1 MKLHL
6 DWSAYETAGQG
17 DAYAGIPATGGDFA
31 KAVAVCIGDKQCQRK
46 PKGVM
51 CPSFRATDDAAHSP
65 GGRVKVL
72 KAALN
77 GELGDDAF
85 ADQRLAAAMELC
97 VGCKGCKRECANQ
110 VDMAAIK
117 IEYQAQRNARLGVS
131 LRDRMVASLPEQL
144 QHRHFVR
151 GLIRWRNRAP
161 WLAKLGETFLGISA
175 KRQLPEPSVAPFN
188 LQPNQSLPPCRG
200 KARMGVESRNSSV
213 STPTR
218 ACVVGALAPYNHG
231 LPLAGVTL
239 PDGTT
244 SQSTKPA
251 SGQVAGY
258 LQGGGDANVILFVDT
273 FALHF
278 DPEIAH
284 AAHQVLTAAGYN
296 VSLLQALADDDE
308 PERALC
314 CGRTYLSLG
323 QVDAARHEA
332 QRMQR
337 ALRPALAA
345 GTPIVGLEP
354 SCILSL
360 RDDHLKLG
368 LGEAAI
374 ALSKQVY
381 LFEEFIAKEHD
392 RKRFTLEF
400 KALPQGKT
408 LVHGHCHQKAVGA
421 MKSLRKV
428 LRLIP
433 EFEFEFIEASCCG
446 MAGSFGVEAEHAAI
460 SMQMAELDLLP
471 ALRAAPDANI
481 LANGF
486 SCRHQ
491 IREGADRQATHVA
504 LLLRDALKEPS
515 PC

>member
-1 MKLHL
+1 MKKHHL
-6 DWSAYETAGQG
+6 DWSSYETAGQG
-17 DAYAGIPATGGDFA
+17 DAYAGIPASGGDFA
-31 KAVAVCIGDKQCQRK
+31 KAVAVCISDKLCQRK

-77 GELGDDAF
+77 GELGDDPF
-85 ADQRLAAAMELC
+85 AGQQLADAMELC

-117 IEYQAQRNARLGVS
+117 IEYQAQANERRGVSYRDRLVAAMPQWLQYRRALRFLIRLRNVTPWLARLGEK
-131 LRDRMVASLPEQL
+131 M
-144 QHRHFVR
+144 F
-151 GLIRWRNRAP
+151 
-161 WLAKLGETFLGISA
+161 GISA
-175 KRQLPEPSVAPFN
+175 KRRLPQPAVAPYRAPSNSVAP
-188 LQPNQSLPPCRG
+188 
-200 KARMGVESRNSSV
+200 
-213 STPTR
+213 
-218 ACVVGALAPYNHG
+218 GAI
-231 LPLAGVTL
+231 
-239 PDGTT
+239 DR
-244 SQSTKPA
+244 
-251 SGQVAGY
+251 
-258 LQGGGDANVILFVDT
+258 DVILFVDT

-278 DPEIAH
+278 EPEIAK
-284 AAHQVLTAAGYN
+284 AAHQVLTAAGYR
-296 VSLLQALADDDE
+296 VITLQALPEDE
-308 PERALC
+308 PDRALC

-323 QVDAARHEA
+323 QVEAARYEA
-332 QRMQR
+332 RR
-337 ALRPALAA
+337 LHAALRPALAA
-345 GTPIVGLEP
+345 GIPVVGLEP

-368 LGEAAI
+368 LGEEAV

-381 LFEEFIAKEHD
+381 LLEEFIAREHD

-400 KALPQGKT
+400 KPLPRGKT

-446 MAGSFGVEAEHAAI
+446 MAGSFGLEAEHADI
-460 SMQMAELDLLP
+460 SMRMAEIDLLP
-471 ALRAAPDANI
+471 ALRAAPDAAI

-491 IREGADRQATHVA
+491 IREGVDRQPVHVA
-504 LLLRDALKEPS
+504 LLLRDALNGEGAT
-515 PC
+515 C

>member
-1 MKLHL
+1 MKQIL
-6 DWSAYETAGQG
+6 DWSTYETAGQG

-51 CPSFRATDDAAHSP
+51 CPSFRATDDPAHSP

-77 GELGDDAF
+77 AELGDDAF
-85 ADQRLAAAMELC
+85 ADPRLAAAMELC

-117 IEYQAQRNARLGVS
+117 IEYQAQRNAKLGVS
-131 LRDRMVASLPEQL
+131 LRDKLVASLPDQL
-144 QHRHFVR
+144 QHRYFVR
-151 GLIRWRNRAP
+151 TLIRWRNRVP
-161 WLAKLGETFLGISA
+161 WLAKLGETFFGIAA
-175 KRQLPEPSVAPFN
+175 KRQLPEPASVPYT
-188 LQPNQSLPPCRG
+188 LDRS
-200 KARMGVESRNSSV
+200 SREGA
-213 STPTR
+213 TR
-218 ACVVGALAPYNHG
+218 RIE
-231 LPLAGVTL
+231 
-239 PDGTT
+239 
-244 SQSTKPA
+244 
-251 SGQVAGY
+251 
-258 LQGGGDANVILFVDT
+258 GDDKDVILFVDT

-278 DPEIAH
+278 DPEIAS
-284 AAHQVLTAAGYN
+284 AAHEVLTAAGYN
-296 VSLLQALADDDE
+296 VTFLQALADDEE

-323 QVDAARHEA
+323 QVEVARYEA
-332 QRMQR
+332 QRLHR

-360 RDDHLKLG
+360 RDDHLKLW
-368 LGEAAI
+368 LGEEAI

-392 RKRFTLEF
+392 RKRFNLEF

-446 MAGSFGVEAEHAAI
+446 MAGSFGLEAEHADI

-471 ALRAAPDANI
+471 ALRAAPDSTI

-491 IREGADRQATHVA
+491 IREGVNRPSLHVA
-504 LLLRDALKEPS
+504 LLLRDAIKGAT

>member
-1 MKLHL
+1 MKHRL

-51 CPSFRATDDAAHSP
+51 CPSFRATDDVAHSP
-65 GGRVKVL
+65 GERVKVL

-85 ADQRLAAAMELC
+85 ADPRLASAMELC

-117 IEYQAQRNARLGVS
+117 IEYQAQRNARSGVS
-131 LRDRMVASLPEQL
+131 LRDLLVATLPDQL
-144 QHRHFVR
+144 QHRRFVR
-151 GLIRWRNRAP
+151 SLIRWRNRAP
-161 WLAKLGETFLGISA
+161 WLAQLGERFFGISA
-175 KRQLPEPSVAPFN
+175 KRKLPEPAAAAFSFPSGSN
-188 LQPNQSLPPCRG
+188 PLQ
-200 KARMGVESRNSSV
+200 
-213 STPTR
+213 
-218 ACVVGALAPYNHG
+218 
-231 LPLAGVTL
+231 LPLVRGSAE
-239 PDGTT
+239 
-244 SQSTKPA
+244 PA
-251 SGQVAGY
+251 PP
-258 LQGGGDANVILFVDT
+258 LTRGGWEGLSSPETNDKSLILFVDT
-273 FALHF
+273 FAMHF

-296 VSLLQALADDDE
+296 VSILQALADDDE

-332 QRMQR
+332 QRMHR
-337 ALRPALAA
+337 ALRPALEA
-345 GTPIVGLEP
+345 GIPIVGLEP

-381 LFEEFIAKEHD
+381 LFEEFIAREHD

-400 KALPQGKT
+400 KPLPQGKT

-446 MAGSFGVEAEHAAI
+446 MAGSFGVEAEHADI
-460 SMQMAELDLLP
+460 SMRMAELDLLP
-471 ALRAAPDANI
+471 ALRAEPDATI

-491 IREGADRQATHVA
+491 IREGAARQSHHVA
-504 LLLRDALKEPS
+504 LLLRDALKEPTS
-515 PC
+515 C

>member
-1 MKLHL
+1 MKHHL
-6 DWSAYETAGQG
+6 DWSSYETAGQG

-31 KAVAVCIGDKQCQRK
+31 KAVAVCISDKLCQRT

-51 CPSFRATDDAAHSP
+51 CPSFRATDEAAHSP
-65 GGRVKVL
+65 GGRVLIL

-77 GELGDDAF
+77 GEFGSEPF
-85 ADQRLAAAMELC
+85 ADPKLAAAMELC

-117 IEYQAQRNARLGVS
+117 IEYQAQRNELNGVPD
-131 LRDRMVASLPEQL
+131 RDWLVAGLPRWL
-144 QHRHFVR
+144 HHRRTLR
-151 GLIRWRNRAP
+151 GLIRWRNRSS
-161 WLAKLGETFLGISA
+161 WLAKLGETFFGISA
-175 KRQLPEPSVAPFN
+175 KRQLPEPAAAPFSAN
-188 LQPNQSLPPCRG
+188 DLQSLPPCRG
-200 KARMGVESRNSSV
+200 KARMGVESLSENV
-213 STPTR
+213 FTPT
-218 ACVVGALAPYNHG
+218 LT
-231 LPLAGVTL
+231 LPLH
-239 PDGTT
+239 
-244 SQSTKPA
+244 
-251 SGQVAGY
+251 
-258 LQGGGDANVILFVDT
+258 GGGDKDVILFVDT
-273 FALHF
+273 FATHF
-278 DPEIAH
+278 EPEIAH
-284 AAHQVLTAAGYN
+284 AAQQVLGAAGYN
-296 VSLLQALADDDE
+296 VITLRALKDDVE

-323 QVDAARHEA
+323 QVDAARREA
-332 QRMQR
+332 QRMHR

-368 LGEAAI
+368 LGEDAV

-381 LFEEFIAKEHD
+381 LFEEFIAREHD

-400 KALPQGKT
+400 KALPKGKT

-433 EFEFEFIEASCCG
+433 EFDFEFIEASCCG
-446 MAGSFGVEAEHAAI
+446 MAGSFGLEAEHADI

-471 ALRAAPDANI
+471 ALRAAPEAMI

-491 IREGADRQATHVA
+491 ILEGTQRKAHHVA
-504 LLLRDALKEPS
+504 LLLRDALNTGEVS
-515 PC
+515 C

>member
-1 MKLHL
+1 MKHHL
-6 DWSAYETAGQG
+6 DWSSYETAGQG

-31 KAVAVCIGDKQCQRK
+31 KAVAVCISDKLCQRT

-51 CPSFRATDDAAHSP
+51 CPSFRATDDVEHSP
-65 GGRVKVL
+65 GGRVVVL
-72 KAALN
+72 KSALN
-77 GELGDDAF
+77 GEFGDDAF
-85 ADQRLAAAMELC
+85 ADPKLAAAMELC

-117 IEYQAQRNARLGVS
+117 IEYQAQVNELRGVS
-131 LRDRMVASLPEQL
+131 HRDWLVAGLPRWLRHRRILRSLL
-144 QHRHFVR
+144 
-151 GLIRWRNRAP
+151 RWRNRTP
-161 WLAKLGETFLGISA
+161 WLAKLGEFIFGIA
-175 KRQLPEPSVAPFN
+175 AQRKLPEPA
-188 LQPNQSLPPCRG
+188 
-200 KARMGVESRNSSV
+200 A
-213 STPTR
+213 
-218 ACVVGALAPYNHG
+218 APYNA
-231 LPLAGVTL
+231 PTIGVAPETN
-239 PDGTT
+239 DR
-244 SQSTKPA
+244 
-251 SGQVAGY
+251 
-258 LQGGGDANVILFVDT
+258 DVILFVDT
-273 FALHF
+273 FAMHF
-278 DPEIAH
+278 EPEIAQ
-284 AAHQVLTAAGYN
+284 AAHQVLTAAGYR
-296 VSLLQALADDDE
+296 VITLQALPADE

-323 QVDAARHEA
+323 QVEAARYEA
-332 QRMQR
+332 RRLQA

-345 GTPIVGLEP
+345 GIPIVGLEP

-368 LGEAAI
+368 LGEEAV

-400 KALPQGKT
+400 KPLPRRKT

-446 MAGSFGVEAEHAAI
+446 MAGSFGLEAEHADI
-460 SMQMAELDLLP
+460 SMRMAELDLLP
-471 ALRAAPDANI
+471 ALRAAPDAAI

-491 IREGADRQATHVA
+491 IREGVDRQPMHVA
-504 LLLRDALKEPS
+504 LLLRDALNTGEET
-515 PC
+515 C

>member
-6 DWSAYETAGQG
+6 DWSSYETAGQG

-51 CPSFRATDDAAHSP
+51 CPSFRATDEAAHSP

-77 GELGDDAF
+77 GELGNDAF
-85 ADQRLAAAMELC
+85 CSDALAQAMELC

-117 IEYQAQRNARLGVS
+117 IEYQAQRNARQGIS
-131 LRDRMVASLPEQL
+131 RRDDFVASLPHWL
-144 QHRHFVR
+144 QHRSVLR
-151 GLIRWRNRAP
+151 GLIRWRNRTP
-161 WLAKLGETFLGISA
+161 WLAKLGEHLLGISA
-175 KRQLPEPSVAPFN
+175 KRQLPEPA
-188 LQPNQSLPPCRG
+188 
-200 KARMGVESRNSSV
+200 A
-213 STPTR
+213 
-218 ACVVGALAPYNHG
+218 APYG
-231 LPLAGVTL
+231 APVTGV
-239 PDGTT
+239 
-244 SQSTKPA
+244 
-251 SGQVAGY
+251 
-258 LQGGGDANVILFVDT
+258 ANEVSDRDVILFVDT

-278 DPEIAH
+278 EPEIAA
-284 AAHQVLTAAGYN
+284 AAHQVLSAAGYR
-296 VSLLQALADDDE
+296 VITLQAAPDDE

-323 QVDAARHEA
+323 QVERARHEA
-332 QRMQR
+332 QRLQT

-345 GTPIVGLEP
+345 GIPVVGLEP

-368 LGEAAI
+368 LGEEAV

-381 LFEEFIAKEHD
+381 LFEEFIAREHD

-400 KALPQGKT
+400 KVLPPGKT

-433 EFEFEFIEASCCG
+433 EFDFEFIEASCCG
-446 MAGSFGVEAEHAAI
+446 MAGSFGLEAEHAEI
-460 SMQMAELDLLP
+460 SMRMAELDLLP
-471 ALRAAPDANI
+471 ALRAAPDAAI

-491 IREGADRQATHVA
+491 IREGVSRQPSHVA
-504 LLLRDALKEPS
+504 LLLRDALPAES
-515 PC
+515 QPC

>member
-1 MKLHL
+1 MKLFL

-31 KAVAVCIGDKQCQRK
+31 KAVAMCIGDKQCQRK

-65 GGRVKVL
+65 GGRVLVL

-77 GELGDDAF
+77 GELDDDAF
-85 ADQRLAAAMELC
+85 ADVRLASAMELC

-117 IEYQAQRNARLGVS
+117 IEYQAQRNERLGVS
-131 LRDRMVASLPEQL
+131 RRDRLVASMPRWL
-144 QHRHFVR
+144 QHRRVLR
-151 GLIRWRNRAP
+151 GLIRLRNRTP
-161 WLAKLGETFLGISA
+161 WLAKLGERFFGISA
-175 KRQLPEPSVAPFN
+175 QRQLPEPVVVPYAAPCNSV
-188 LQPNQSLPPCRG
+188 
-200 KARMGVESRNSSV
+200 
-213 STPTR
+213 
-218 ACVVGALAPYNHG
+218 G
-231 LPLAGVTL
+231 LETN
-239 PDGTT
+239 D
-244 SQSTKPA
+244 K
-251 SGQVAGY
+251 
-258 LQGGGDANVILFVDT
+258 DVILFVDT
-273 FALHF
+273 FARHF
-278 DPEIAH
+278 EPEIVE
-284 AAHQVLTAAGYN
+284 AAHQVLSAAGYR
-296 VSLLQALADDDE
+296 VTTLQATADDAE
-308 PERALC
+308 PERPLC

-323 QVDAARHEA
+323 QVEAARREA
-332 QRMQR
+332 RRLQA

-345 GTPIVGLEP
+345 GIPVVGLEP

-368 LGEAAI
+368 LGEEAL
-374 ALSKQVY
+374 ALSKQIY

-392 RKRFTLEF
+392 RKRFTLEL
-400 KALPQGKT
+400 KPLPQGKT

-446 MAGSFGVEAEHAAI
+446 MAGSFGLEAEHADI

-471 ALRAAPDANI
+471 ALRAAPDATI

-491 IREGADRQATHVA
+491 IREGANRQPVHVA
-504 LLLRDALKEPS
+504 LLLRDAINTAHQT
-515 PC
+515 C

>member
-1 MKLHL
+1 MKHHL
-6 DWSAYETAGQG
+6 DWSSYETAGQG
-17 DAYAGIPATGGDFA
+17 DAYAGIPATGGNFA
-31 KAVAVCIGDKQCQRK
+31 KAVAVCISDKLCQRT

-51 CPSFRATDDAAHSP
+51 CPSFRATGNATHSP
-65 GGRVKVL
+65 GGRVVVL

-77 GELGDDAF
+77 GEFGDNAF
-85 ADQRLAAAMELC
+85 ADPRLAAAMELC

-117 IEYQAQRNARLGVS
+117 IEYQAQSNELRGVS
-131 LRDRMVASLPEQL
+131 HRDWLVAGLPRWLRYRRTLRS
-144 QHRHFVR
+144 
-151 GLIRWRNRAP
+151 LIRWRNRFL
-161 WLAKLGETFLGISA
+161 WLAQLGEFFFGIA
-175 KRQLPEPSVAPFN
+175 ARRQLPEPA
-188 LQPNQSLPPCRG
+188 
-200 KARMGVESRNSSV
+200 
-213 STPTR
+213 
-218 ACVVGALAPYNHG
+218 
-231 LPLAGVTL
+231 
-239 PDGTT
+239 
-244 SQSTKPA
+244 
-251 SGQVAGY
+251 VAGY
-258 LQGGGDANVILFVDT
+258 SAPSISSAPEAGDRDVILFVDT

-278 DPEIAH
+278 EPEIAE
-284 AAHQVLTAAGYN
+284 AAHEVLTAAGYR
-296 VSLLQALADDDE
+296 VITLQALPDDQE
-308 PERALC
+308 ANRALC

-323 QVDAARHEA
+323 QVEKARHEA
-332 QRMQR
+332 RRLQA

-368 LGEAAI
+368 LGEEAV

-381 LFEEFIAKEHD
+381 LFEEFIAREHD
-392 RKRFTLEF
+392 RKRFTLEL
-400 KALPQGKT
+400 KALPHRKT

-446 MAGSFGVEAEHAAI
+446 MAGSFGLESEHADI
-460 SMQMAELDLLP
+460 SMKMAELDLLP
-471 ALRAAPDANI
+471 ALRAAPDATI

-491 IREGADRQATHVA
+491 IREGVDRRPVHVA
-504 LLLRDALKEPS
+504 LLLRDAINTKGHT
-515 PC
+515 C

>member
-1 MKLHL
+1 MKHHL
-6 DWSAYETAGQG
+6 DWSSYETAGQG

-31 KAVAVCIGDKQCQRK
+31 KAVAVCISDKLCQRT

-65 GGRVKVL
+65 GGRVVML

-77 GELGDDAF
+77 GELGDDPF
-85 ADQRLAAAMELC
+85 ADPRLAEAMDLC

-117 IEYQAQRNARLGVS
+117 IEYQAQRNEKLGVP
-131 LRDRMVASLPEQL
+131 LRDLLVAGLPVWL
-144 QHRHFVR
+144 RHRHVLR
-151 GLIRWRNRAP
+151 SLIRWRNRSP
-161 WLAKLGETFLGISA
+161 WLAKLGELLLGISA
-175 KRQLPEPSVAPFN
+175 KRKLPEPAI
-188 LQPNQSLPPCRG
+188 
-200 KARMGVESRNSSV
+200 
-213 STPTR
+213 
-218 ACVVGALAPYNHG
+218 APYRVASITPDSNPLQ
-231 LPLAGVTL
+231 LPLVRGRE
-239 PDGTT
+239 
-244 SQSTKPA
+244 KPA
-251 SGQVAGY
+251 PP
-258 LQGGGDANVILFVDT
+258 LTRGGWEGFDAEKKYITEANDKDVILFVDT

-278 DPEIAH
+278 EPEIAQ
-284 AAHQVLTAAGYN
+284 AAHQVLTAAGYR
-296 VSLLQALADDDE
+296 VSTLQALPDDDE
-308 PERALC
+308 PDRALC

-323 QVDAARHEA
+323 QVDAARYEA
-332 QRMQR
+332 QRMHK

-345 GTPIVGLEP
+345 GTPVVGLEP

-368 LGEAAI
+368 LGEEAVV
-374 ALSKQVY
+374 LSKQVY
-381 LFEEFIAKEHD
+381 LLEEFIAREHD
-392 RKRFTLEF
+392 RKRFNLEF
-400 KALPQGKT
+400 KPLARGKT

-446 MAGSFGVEAEHAAI
+446 MSGSFGLEAEHADI
-460 SMQMAELDLLP
+460 SMQMAEIDLLP
-471 ALRAAPDANI
+471 ALRAAPVDTTI

-491 IREGADRQATHVA
+491 IREGADRKPIHVA
-504 LLLRDALKEPS
+504 LLLRDALYTKE
-515 PC
+515 

>member
-1 MKLHL
+1 MKKHHL
-6 DWSAYETAGQG
+6 DWSSYETAGQG

-31 KAVAVCIGDKQCQRK
+31 KAVAVCISDKLCQRT

-51 CPSFRATDDAAHSP
+51 CPSFRATDDPAHSP
-65 GGRVKVL
+65 GGRVVVL

-77 GELGDDAF
+77 GELGDDPF
-85 ADQRLAAAMELC
+85 AGQALADAMELC

-117 IEYQAQRNARLGVS
+117 IEYQAQANERRGVS
-131 LRDRMVASLPEQL
+131 YRDRLVAGLPKWL
-144 QHRHFVR
+144 RHRRLLR

-161 WLAKLGETFLGISA
+161 WLAKLGEFLFGISA
-175 KRQLPEPSVAPFN
+175 KRRLPEPA
-188 LQPNQSLPPCRG
+188 
-200 KARMGVESRNSSV
+200 VEPYIVPDCSSP
-213 STPTR
+213 SNDR
-218 ACVVGALAPYNHG
+218 
-231 LPLAGVTL
+231 
-239 PDGTT
+239 D
-244 SQSTKPA
+244 
-251 SGQVAGY
+251 
-258 LQGGGDANVILFVDT
+258 VILFVDT

-278 DPEIAH
+278 EPEIAA

-296 VSLLQALADDDE
+296 VITLQAQPEDE
-308 PERALC
+308 PERPLC

-323 QVDAARHEA
+323 QVEAARREA
-332 QRMQR
+332 RRLQS

-345 GTPIVGLEP
+345 GIPVVGLEP

-368 LGEAAI
+368 LGEDAV

-381 LFEEFIAKEHD
+381 LLEEFIAREHD

-400 KALPQGKT
+400 KPLPRGKT

-446 MAGSFGVEAEHAAI
+446 MAGSFGLEAEHADI
-460 SMQMAELDLLP
+460 SMQMAEIDLLP
-471 ALRAAPDANI
+471 ALRAAPDATI

-491 IREGADRQATHVA
+491 IREGVDRQPVHVA
-504 LLLRDALKEPS
+504 LLLRDALNAEVK

>member
-1 MKLHL
+1 MRHLL
-6 DWSAYETAGQG
+6 DWTAYETAGQG

-65 GGRVKVL
+65 GGRVKML

-85 ADQRLAAAMELC
+85 ADPRLASAMELC

-131 LRDRMVASLPEQL
+131 LRDRMVGSLPEQL

-151 GLIRWRNRAP
+151 SLIRWRNRAP
-161 WLAKLGETFLGISA
+161 WLAKLGEMIFRISA
-175 KRQLPEPSVAPFN
+175 KRQLPEPSVTPFN

-200 KARMGVESRNSSV
+200 KARMGVESLSNNTSIPS
-213 STPTR
+213 
-218 ACVVGALAPYNHG
+218 
-231 LPLAGVTL
+231 PLHEGS
-239 PDGTT
+239 DR
-244 SQSTKPA
+244 
-251 SGQVAGY
+251 
-258 LQGGGDANVILFVDT
+258 DVILFVDT
-273 FALHF
+273 FAMHF

-296 VSLLQALADDDE
+296 VSILQALADDDE

-332 QRMQR
+332 QRMHR
-337 ALRPALAA
+337 ALRPALEA
-345 GTPIVGLEP
+345 GIPIVGLEP

-381 LFEEFIAKEHD
+381 LFEEFIAREHD

-400 KALPQGKT
+400 KPLPQDKT

-446 MAGSFGVEAEHAAI
+446 MAGSFGVEAEHADI
-460 SMQMAELDLLP
+460 SMRMAELDLLP

-491 IREGADRQATHVA
+491 IREGAARQSHHVA

>member
-1 MKLHL
+1 MKHHL
-6 DWSAYETAGQG
+6 DWSSYETAGQG
-17 DAYAGIPATGGDFA
+17 DAYAGIPSSGGDFA

-51 CPSFRATDDAAHSP
+51 CPSFRVTDNVAHSP
-65 GGRVKVL
+65 GGRVTVL

-85 ADQRLAAAMELC
+85 AGARLAAALELC

-117 IEYQAQRNARLGVS
+117 IEYQAQRNERLGVS
-131 LRDRMVASLPEQL
+131 RRDRAVAGLPKWL
-144 QHRHFVR
+144 RYRLALR
-151 GLIRWRNRAP
+151 GLLRLRNRMP
-161 WLAKLGETFLGISA
+161 WLAKLGEIFFGLSA
-175 KRQLPEPSVAPFN
+175 KRQLPEPAETPYSDVISN
-188 LQPNQSLPPCRG
+188 HSCRIG
-200 KARMGVESRNSSV
+200 ATHSIESSDR
-213 STPTR
+213 
-218 ACVVGALAPYNHG
+218 
-231 LPLAGVTL
+231 
-239 PDGTT
+239 D
-244 SQSTKPA
+244 
-251 SGQVAGY
+251 
-258 LQGGGDANVILFVDT
+258 VILFVDT
-273 FALHF
+273 FARHF
-278 DPEIAH
+278 EPEIAE
-284 AAHQVLTAAGYN
+284 AAHQVLSAAGYR
-296 VSLLQALADDDE
+296 VTTLQAAPDDAE
-308 PERALC
+308 PGRALC

-323 QVDAARHEA
+323 QVEEARREA
-332 QRMQR
+332 RRLQA

-345 GTPIVGLEP
+345 GIPVVGLEP

-368 LGEAAI
+368 LGEEAL

-392 RKRFTLEF
+392 RKRLDLEL
-400 KALPQGKT
+400 KPLPPGKT

-428 LRLIP
+428 LRMIP

-446 MAGSFGVEAEHAAI
+446 MAGSFGVEAEHADI

-471 ALRAAPDANI
+471 ALRAAPGASI

-491 IREGADRQATHVA
+491 IKEGADRQSFHVA
-504 LLLRDALKEPS
+504 LLLRDALNAEGVK
-515 PC
+515 C

>member
-31 KAVAVCIGDKQCQRK
+31 KAVAVCISDKQCQRK

-51 CPSFRATDDAAHSP
+51 CPSFRATDEAAHSP
-65 GGRVKVL
+65 GGRVQVL

-77 GELGDDAF
+77 GELGENAF
-85 ADQRLAAAMELC
+85 AGSELAAALELC

-117 IEYQAQRNARLGVS
+117 IEYQAQRNEKQGVS
-131 LRDRMVASLPEQL
+131 LRERLIADLPQQL
-144 QHRHFVR
+144 HRYPVMR
-151 GLIRWRNRAP
+151 RIIRWRNRAP
-161 WLAKLGETFLGISA
+161 WLAKLGERFLGISA
-175 KRQLPEPSVAPFN
+175 RRQLPEPSATPFMLRYAPLLSTN
-188 LQPNQSLPPCRG
+188 G
-200 KARMGVESRNSSV
+200 EEKADSK
-213 STPTR
+213 
-218 ACVVGALAPYNHG
+218 
-231 LPLAGVTL
+231 
-239 PDGTT
+239 D
-244 SQSTKPA
+244 
-251 SGQVAGY
+251 
-258 LQGGGDANVILFVDT
+258 VILFVDT
-273 FALHF
+273 FAHHF

-284 AAHQVLTAAGYN
+284 AAHQVLTAAGYR
-296 VSLLQALADDDE
+296 VTTLQPDLFDEE

-323 QVDAARHEA
+323 QVEQARYEA
-332 QRMQR
+332 RRMQL
-337 ALRPALAA
+337 ALRPALIA

-368 LGEAAI
+368 LGDEAV

-381 LFEEFIAKEHD
+381 LFEEFIAREHD

-400 KALPQGKT
+400 KPLPGKT

-428 LRLIP
+428 LRMIP
-433 EFEFEFIEASCCG
+433 EFDFEFIEASCCG
-446 MAGSFGVEAEHAAI
+446 MAGSFGVEAEHADI

-471 ALRAAPDANI
+471 ALRAAPDAAI

-491 IREGADRQATHVA
+491 IREGAGRNAQHVA
-504 LLLRDALKEPS
+504 LLLRDALKEKT
-515 PC
+515 C

>member
-1 MKLHL
+1 MKHHL
-6 DWSAYETAGQG
+6 DWSSYETAGQG

-31 KAVAVCIGDKQCQRK
+31 KAVAVCISDKLCQRT

-65 GGRVKVL
+65 GGRVAVL

-77 GELGDDAF
+77 GEFGDDAF
-85 ADQRLAAAMELC
+85 ADPRLAVAMELC

-117 IEYQAQRNARLGVS
+117 IEYQAQANELRGVS
-131 LRDRMVASLPEQL
+131 HRDWLVAGLPRMLRYRRTLRSLV
-144 QHRHFVR
+144 H
-151 GLIRWRNRAP
+151 WRNRSL
-161 WLAKLGETFLGISA
+161 WLAKLGEFIFGVAA
-175 KRQLPEPSVAPFN
+175 KRQLPEPAVEPYVARTSGAESVA
-188 LQPNQSLPPCRG
+188 
-200 KARMGVESRNSSV
+200 
-213 STPTR
+213 
-218 ACVVGALAPYNHG
+218 
-231 LPLAGVTL
+231 
-239 PDGTT
+239 
-244 SQSTKPA
+244 
-251 SGQVAGY
+251 
-258 LQGGGDANVILFVDT
+258 GDREVILFVDT

-278 DPEIAH
+278 EPEIAD
-284 AAHQVLTAAGYN
+284 AAHEVLTAAGYR
-296 VSLLQALADDDE
+296 VTTVQALPDDE
-308 PERALC
+308 PNRALC

-323 QVDAARHEA
+323 QVEEARREA
-332 QRMQR
+332 RRLQA

-345 GTPIVGLEP
+345 GIPVVGLEP

-368 LGEAAI
+368 LGEEAV

-381 LFEEFIAKEHD
+381 LLEEFIAREHD
-392 RKRFTLEF
+392 RKRFNLQF
-400 KALPQGKT
+400 KPLPRGRT

-446 MAGSFGVEAEHAAI
+446 MAGSFGLETEHADI
-460 SMQMAELDLLP
+460 SMRMAEIDLLP
-471 ALRAAPDANI
+471 SLRAEPEATI

-491 IREGADRQATHVA
+491 IREGVERHSVHVA
-504 LLLRDALKEPS
+504 LLLRDAIDAKEQI
-515 PC
+515 C